1 MRTVKSLTT
10 PMARRN
16 ALRLGLCG
24 VVSTLAACGGRAAP
38 APPRAIPTQQLGVI
52 TGNDAKLMAEW
63 QRWLGRAED
72 HDLLYFNQESWQKLT
87 GSIDFIIDLG
97 GKAVSD
103 GRFVQWSVPV
113 GGKGVYAEVAA
124 GKQDAL
130 YTRIAQAILAV
141 YPDTGDRICVRLPWE
156 FNMESQ
162 TLAARDA
169 AGRWNARL
177 YIAAY
182 RRIASLFRRASPLF
196 YFDWCPNIGL
206 GGIDPETCYPGD
218 DLVDVVSL
226 DVYYRAQYDDQGHDD
241 AGLSIFDYRKTQPFG
256 LDWLADFGH
265 RHGKLIGLSEWGV
278 DDDRATEFM
287 RLMTEWIARQGTR
300 LSHHNYWDRTDGG
313 VNARLSD
320 GHLPAIGAIYRK
332 AFGARG

>member
-169 AGRWNARL
+169 AGRWNARRL
-177 YIAAY
+177 H
-182 RRIASLFRRASPLF
+182 RRLSPHRRACSAAPRRSSTSTGAPIS
-196 YFDWCPNIGL
+196 DWAGSIPRPAIQGTTSSMSSASTFIIAPN
-206 GGIDPETCYPGD
+206 
-218 DLVDVVSL
+218 
-226 DVYYRAQYDDQGHDD
+226 
-241 AGLSIFDYRKTQPFG
+241 
-256 LDWLADFGH
+256 
-265 RHGKLIGLSEWGV
+265 
-278 DDDRATEFM
+278 
-287 RLMTEWIARQGTR
+287 MTIRGMTMPASASSTIARRSRSG
-300 LSHHNYWDRTDGG
+300 S
-313 VNARLSD
+313 
-320 GHLPAIGAIYRK
+320 IG
-332 AFGARG
+332 